1 MDPKDR
7 ELIAS
12 NLAILARITVYNEE
26 LEQGLIQRKIF
37 SKNMFERLKV
47 CQKKLSFCEFGEKI
61 IKTTK

>member
-47 CQKKLSFCEFGEKI
+47 CQNKRKLR
-61 IKTTK
+61 

>member
-47 CQKKLSFCEFGEKI
+47 CQNIRKLRWSRWCNKQSLE
-61 IKTTK
+61 

>member
-47 CQKKLSFCEFGEKI
+47 CQNIRKLR
-61 IKTTK
+61 